1 MLLIAVCFLK
11 LLYLTSKMLL
21 KVNNIAGDKEK
32 SLICRVFSEAEMI
45 FFCVYVE
52 FCII

>member
-11 LLYLTSKMLL
+11 RLYLTCKTLL

-32 SLICRVFSEAEMI
+32 SLICRAFTEAEMI
-45 FFCVYVE
+45 FFCV
-52 FCII
+52 CMWNSA